1 MKRAQ
6 ADVLIVGGGFM
17 GSAAAFFLRRRG
29 KSVILLERQLI
40 GQQASGTNFGNV
52 RRQGRLLAQLPLA
65 NRSREI
71 WLRMPELIGHDA
83 EFLMSGHLR
92 VCYRSEQA
100 DMFETYAQDAKHY
113 GLDLE
118 MLHGDALR
126 KRFPFI
132 GPEVLAGS
140 YAPIDGHANPRLAA
154 PAFGRAAAKMG
165 AQIFENTDIV
175 AVEKEG
181 NEFRAT
187 SADGRTFHAPV
198 LLITA
203 GAWGSTLSEQFG
215 EPVPIAVH
223 GPQMAV
229 TEPVPYSIAPA
240 VGVSSPQIA
249 EVVYFRQVAR
259 GNIVIG
265 GCARGPAFLDAR
277 RAKVLPQSTLLQF
290 RQAQRVAPALK
301 RLNIIRVWSGVEG
314 YMPDDRPIMGASGTT
329 SGLFYAFGFCG
340 HGFQL
345 GPGVGDTMAE
355 LIDTGATST
364 PIDLFDIRRFAAF
377 QSPAGDAQ
385 AVPQSVPAT

>member
-17 GSAAAFFLRRRG
+17 GAATAFFLRRRG

-100 DMFETYAQDAKHY
+100 DMFETYARDAKHY
-113 GLDLE
+113 NLDLE

-154 PAFGRAAAKMG
+154 PAFGRAAAKLG

-175 AVEKEG
+175 SVEKEG

-277 RAKVLPQSTLLQF
+277 RAKVLPHSTLLQF

-355 LIDTGATST
+355 LIDTGGTST
-364 PIDLFDIRRFAAF
+364 PIEPFDIRRFAAF
-377 QSPAGDAQ
+377 QPPAGSSQSAQ
-385 AVPQSVPAT
+385 QSVPAT

>member
-52 RRQGRLLAQLPLA
+52 RRQGRLLGQLPLA

-100 DMFETYAQDAKHY
+100 DMFETYARDAKQY

-118 MLHGDALR
+118 MLHGEALR

-154 PAFGRAAAKMG
+154 PAFGRAAAKLG

-314 YMPDDRPIMGASGTT
+314 YMPDDRPIMGGSGTT

-355 LIDTGATST
+355 LIDTGASST
-364 PIDLFDIRRFAAF
+364 PIDMFDIRRFAAYT
-377 QSPAGDAQ
+377 SPEGGPQ
-385 AVPQSVPAT
+385 AVPQSVPAA

>member
-17 GSAAAFFLRRRG
+17 GAATAFFLRRRG

-100 DMFETYAQDAKHY
+100 DMFETYARDAKHY
-113 GLDLE
+113 NLDLE

-154 PAFGRAAAKMG
+154 PAFGRAAAKLG

-175 AVEKEG
+175 SVEKEG

-277 RAKVLPQSTLLQF
+277 RAKVLPHSTLLQF
-290 RQAQRVAPALK
+290 RQAQRVAPALR

-355 LIDTGATST
+355 LIDTGGTST
-364 PIDLFDIRRFAAF
+364 PIEPFDIRRFAAF
-377 QSPAGDAQ
+377 QPPAGSSQSAQ
-385 AVPQSVPAT
+385 QSVPAT

>member
-1 MKRAQ
+1 M
-6 ADVLIVGGGFM
+6 IVGGGFM

-187 SADGRTFHAPV
+187 SADGRTFHAPI

-377 QSPAGDAQ
+377 QSPAGGAQ

>member
-52 RRQGRLLAQLPLA
+52 RRQGRLLGQLPLA

-100 DMFETYAQDAKHY
+100 DMFETYARDAKQY

-118 MLHGDALR
+118 MLHGEALR

-154 PAFGRAAAKMG
+154 PAFGRAAAKLG

-355 LIDTGATST
+355 LIDTGASST
-364 PIDLFDIRRFAAF
+364 PIDMFDIRRFAAY
-377 QSPAGDAQ
+377 QSPEGGPQ
-385 AVPQSVPAT
+385 AAPQSVPAA

>member
-17 GSAAAFFLRRRG
+17 GAATAFFLRRRG

-100 DMFETYAQDAKHY
+100 DMFETYARDAKHY
-113 GLDLE
+113 NLDLE

-154 PAFGRAAAKMG
+154 PAFGRAAAKLG

-175 AVEKEG
+175 SVEKEG

-277 RAKVLPQSTLLQF
+277 RAKVLPHSTLLQF
-290 RQAQRVAPALK
+290 RQAQRVAPALR

-364 PIDLFDIRRFAAF
+364 PIEPFDIRRFAAF
-377 QSPAGDAQ
+377 RPPAGSSQSAQ
-385 AVPQSVPAT
+385 QSVPAT

>member
-52 RRQGRLLAQLPLA
+52 RRQGRLLGQLPLA

-100 DMFETYAQDAKHY
+100 DMFETYASDAKHY

-118 MLHGDALR
+118 MLHGEALR

-154 PAFGRAAAKMG
+154 PAFGRAAAKLG
-165 AQIFENTDIV
+165 AQIVENTDIV

-355 LIDTGATST
+355 LIDTGTTST
-364 PIDLFDIRRFAAF
+364 PIEMFDIRRFAAYE
-377 QSPAGDAQ
+377 SPEGGPQ
-385 AVPQSVPAT
+385 AAPQSVPAA

>member
-17 GSAAAFFLRRRG
+17 GAATAFFLRRRG

-100 DMFETYAQDAKHY
+100 DMFETYAREAKHY
-113 GLDLE
+113 NLDLE

-154 PAFGRAAAKMG
+154 PAFGRAAAKLG

-175 AVEKEG
+175 SVEKEG

-277 RAKVLPQSTLLQF
+277 RAKVLPHSTLLQF

-355 LIDTGATST
+355 LIDTGGTST
-364 PIDLFDIRRFAAF
+364 PIEPFDIRRFAAF
-377 QSPAGDAQ
+377 RPPAGSSQSAQ
-385 AVPQSVPAT
+385 QSVPAT

>member
-1 MKRAQ
+1 VKRAQ

-17 GSAAAFFLRRRG
+17 GAATAFFLRRRG

-92 VCYRSEQA
+92 VCYRAEQA
-100 DMFETYAQDAKHY
+100 DMFETYARDAKQY

-118 MLHGDALR
+118 MLHGEALR

-154 PAFGRAAAKMG
+154 PAFGRAAAKLG

-329 SGLFYAFGFCG
+329 NGLFYAFGFCG

-355 LIDTGATST
+355 LIDTGETST
-364 PIDLFDIRRFAAF
+364 PIDLFDIRRFAASGSLEGGP
-377 QSPAGDAQ
+377 QNA
-385 AVPQSVPAT
+385 PQSVPST

>member
-17 GSAAAFFLRRRG
+17 GAATAFFLRRRG

-100 DMFETYAQDAKHY
+100 DMFETYARDAKQHD
-113 GLDLE
+113 LDLE

-154 PAFGRAAAKMG
+154 PAFGRAAAKLG
-165 AQIFENTDIV
+165 AQIFENTEIV
-175 AVEKEG
+175 SVEKEG

-198 LLITA
+198 VLITA

-265 GCARGPAFLDAR
+265 GCARGPAFLDVR

-290 RQAQRVAPALK
+290 RQAQRVAPALA

-355 LIDTGATST
+355 LIDTGATTT
-364 PIDLFDIRRFAAF
+364 PIKPFDIRRFAAS
-377 QSPAGDAQ
+377 QPPEGGPQ
-385 AVPQSVPAT
+385 AAPQLVPAT